1 MISSIVYGKPKSHI
15 DKNSYH
21 SAIITDYVMTY
32 SMHMSFSII
41 ALGTNVFILCNI
53 Q

>member
-21 SAIITDYVMTY
+21 SAITTDYVMTY
-32 SMHMSFSII
+32 VHVLFHNCS
-41 ALGTNVFILCNI
+41 GY
-53 Q
+53 